1 MESQTSPPSKPRTA
15 RKEPIGLRVV
25 MTEGGR
31 KSFVPATASDEERV
45 NSKASVGDLVF
56 VDFRKPRNP
65 GFHAFAHA
73 LGKMAIENIVEFDHL
88 DPHTA
93 LKRLQ
98 LESGCGCDVM
108 TVQMRS
114 IWASVIAWLRNNF
127 GESPVTVL
135 NLFIKNAGI
144 KNQMVAVNIPKSIS
158 YDSMDEEEFRMV
170 LKGLCAYM
178 SKRYW
183 PSMSPEELE
192 QMVEATKDL
201 LK

>member
-1 MESQTSPPSKPRTA
+1 MESPTSPTSKPRSA

-25 MTEGGR
+25 TGNGGV
-31 KSFVPATASDEERV
+31 SFVPATASDAERLGPALA
-45 NSKASVGDLVF
+45 KHGDLVF
-56 VDFRKPRNP
+56 VDFRKPRNG
-65 GFHAFAHA
+65 GFHRFAHA
-73 LGKMAIENIVEFDHL
+73 LGKMAVENIEEFDHL
-88 DPHTA
+88 DPHSA

-98 LESGCGCDVM
+98 LESGVGCDCL

-114 IWASVIAWLRNNF
+114 IWGSVIAWLRENF

-135 NLFIKNAGI
+135 NLFIKSAGI
-144 KNQMVAVNIPKSIS
+144 KNQLVVVNIPKSIS

-192 QMVEATKDL
+192 SMIEATKDL
-201 LK
+201 MK